1 MESIIATFHLDWK
14 IIIAQAINFGIV
26 FFVLYF
32 FAIKPLRTLMTERAK
47 KISQG
52 IADASTHKTLLS
64 ETKAEY
70 DKVVREARFEAQE
83 ILRLGKQD
91 AESEKGKILEQAKAE
106 MSEVVLR
113 GKERL
118 EEERRNMLI
127 EVKKDIVDLAI
138 EATKKILEKEG
149 DVSLD
154 KDLKKH
160 LDMSV

>member
-32 FAIKPLRTLMTERAK
+32 FAIKPLRTLMAERTK

-70 DKVVREARFEAQE
+70 DKVVRDARFEAQE
-83 ILRLGKQD
+83 IVRQSKQD
-91 AESEKGKILEQAKAE
+91 AEFEKGKILEQAKAE
-106 MSEVVLR
+106 MSNVIKQGEETLA
-113 GKERL
+113 
-118 EEERRNMLI
+118 EERRQMLI
-127 EVKKDIVDLAI
+127 LVRKDIIDLAI

-149 DVSLD
+149 DVPFE
-154 KDLKKH
+154 KDVKKY
-160 LDMSV
+160 LGTSV